1 MVNEPSRTGA
11 PVVPHFIYPHSPC
24 DHYIPPMESSLH
36 RQLKESYAPEADGR
50 EVRLRG
56 YRIDAIVD
64 DCLIEIQQSSLGAL
78 RTKVARLLE
87 THSVRVVKPLSV
99 SKTITLWDGR
109 QTTLLS
115 SRQSP
120 KHEHPWSLFEDLVH
134 FVKVFPHPRLEIDLV
149 LTTQREDRIRKPSRR
164 WKGKDYRVLDRHL
177 VEIVGRVTLR
187 TAHDLWSLLPGMEQA
202 TDCEFTTG
210 DLARITGLPRWIAQ
224 KAAYC
229 LRETGAA
236 EVLGRTRTG
245 IRYRALP
252 PPAPAATRPTRKP
265 RRKAA

>member
-1 MVNEPSRTGA
+1 
-11 PVVPHFIYPHSPC
+11 
-24 DHYIPPMESSLH
+24 MESSLH
-36 RQLKESYAPEADGR
+36 RQLKEWYAPAADGR
-50 EVRLRG
+50 EVRLHG

-78 RTKVARLLE
+78 RRKVARLLD
-87 THSVRVVKPLSV
+87 THAVRVVKPLAV
-99 SKTITLWDGR
+99 SKSIALWDGR
-109 QTTLLS
+109 QKSLLS

-134 FVKVFPHPRLEIDLV
+134 FVSVFPHPRLEIDLV
-149 LTTQREDRIRKPSRR
+149 LTTQREDRVRKPPRR

-177 VEIVGRVTLR
+177 IDVVGRVTLR

-202 TDCEFTTG
+202 ADCEFTTG
-210 DLARITGLPRWIAQ
+210 DLARISGLPRWIAQ

-229 LRETGAA
+229 LRQTGAA
-236 EVLGRTRTG
+236 EVLGRTRAG

-252 PPAPAATRPTRKP
+252 PPRPARKPP